1 MTLQF
6 DAIVIGTGQAG
17 PALAARLDATD
28 MRVAVIE
35 RQRFGGTCVNTGC
48 MPTKTMVASAY
59 AAHLT
64 RRAADYGVTIA
75 GGITVDMRRVHERAQ
90 AVASTSSGNVERW
103 MRGLKYGQVFQD
115 HGRLVSADTVAV
127 GAEQLSAPRIFI
139 DVGGRALVPPLPG
152 LERVPYLTNSSLM
165 TVDYLPA
172 HLLIVGGSYVGLEF
186 AQMFRRFGSQVT
198 VIERG
203 TRLLPREDPE
213 VAKTVQ
219 EILVAEGVT
228 IETGADCLSVEG
240 EAGHVVVS
248 AACGENKRRFEGSH
262 LLLAMGRQP
271 NTDDLGLELAG
282 VLQDRRGFIQID
294 EQCRT
299 NVPGIWAL
307 GECNGRGAF
316 THTAYNDYEIVAASL
331 LDEPPRSLSDRIP
344 CYALFIDPPLARIG
358 LTETEARK
366 QGHRLLVGT
375 RPMTRVGRAVERGE
389 TLGFIKI
396 VVDADS
402 EKILGAS
409 ILGVS
414 GDEAIH
420 CLLDTMYAG
429 VSYKTVARAVHI
441 HPTVAELLPTV
452 LQDLR
457 PA

>member
-1 MTLQF
+1 MTLRF
-6 DAIVIGTGQAG
+6 DAIVIGTGQAE
-17 PALAARLDATD
+17 PALAARLDAAG

-59 AAHLT
+59 AAHLA
-64 RRAADYGVTIA
+64 RRAADYGVTIG
-75 GGITVDMRRVHERAQ
+75 GGIAVDMRRVHARAQ

-103 MRGLKYGQVFQD
+103 MRGLKHGQVFQG
-115 HGRLVSADTVAV
+115 HGRFVSADTVAV
-127 GAEQLSAPRIFI
+127 GAEQLSAPKIFI
-139 DVGGRALVPPLPG
+139 DVGGRAQVPQLPG
-152 LERVPYLTNSSLM
+152 LEHVPYLTNSSLM
-165 TVDYLPA
+165 AVDYLPA

-198 VIERG
+198 VVERG
-203 TRLLPREDPE
+203 ARLLPREDPE

-219 EILVAEGVT
+219 EILLAEGVR

-248 AACGENKRRFEGSH
+248 AACGAGQRRFEGSH

-282 VLQDRRGFIQID
+282 VQHDQRGFIQVD

-299 NVPGIWAL
+299 TVPGIWAL

-344 CYALFIDPPLARIG
+344 CYALFVDPPLARIG
-358 LTETEARK
+358 LTETEAHK
-366 QGHRLLVGT
+366 LGHRLLIGT

-452 LQDLR
+452 LQDLH

>member
-248 AACGENKRRFEGSH
+248 AACGAGQRCFEGSH

-282 VLQDRRGFIQID
+282 VQHDKRGFIQVD

>member
-1 MTLQF
+1 MTLHF
-6 DAIVIGTGQAG
+6 DAMVIGTGQAG
-17 PALAARLDATD
+17 PALAARLDAAG

-59 AAHLT
+59 AAQLA
-64 RRAADYGVTIA
+64 RRAADYGVTIG

-103 MRGLKYGQVFQD
+103 MRGLKHGQVFQG
-115 HGRLVSADTVAV
+115 HGRFVSADTVAV

-139 DVGGRALVPPLPG
+139 DVGGRAMVPPLPG

-165 TVDYLPA
+165 AVDYLPA

-213 VAKTVQ
+213 VAQAVQ
-219 EILVAEGVT
+219 EILAAEGVR

-240 EAGHVVVS
+240 EAGHVAVS
-248 AACGENKRRFEGSH
+248 AACGESKRRFEGSQ

-282 VLQDRRGFIQID
+282 VLHDKRGFIQVD

-366 QGHRLLVGT
+366 QGHRLLIGT

-402 EKILGAS
+402 DKILGAS

-420 CLLDTMYAG
+420 CLLDIMYAG

-452 LQDLR
+452 LQDLHS
-457 PA
+457 A